1 MKKTN
6 INNLFSIRPL
16 KPKIF
21 IQDKNHVII
30 QEKKIPINSTKPIV
44 ISAPSLPL
52 IKSSSQSTFDDK
64 MAILIGC
71 EYVNYAL
78 QKKLDRLLGCH
89 NDVRLFQQL
98 LEEKY
103 KYNKSNIIVLS
114 DETKSHTQPTTQ
126 NILKTLKDTVEK
138 CKTQNIK
145 KIVFY
150 YSGHGTQQK
159 SNDKDELDGKDECMV
174 SCDFLTNGLITDDV
188 LHDVFWTKIPQHVQV
203 IGVFDCCNSGT
214 LFDLPF
220 TYNSST
226 NVVLSTLR
234 KQDTINNGNNSN
246 SNNSNNNS
254 NNSNSN
260 SNSNNTSLIMTLS
273 GCLDMQT
280 SASAYNLER
289 NVKWEGAMSFCLRQ
303 VLIKYDYKPI
313 SLSILIEEIRT
324 CLKKYN
330 FTQVPQLAFSKKLNP
345 SDNLFTF

>member
-6 INNLFSIRPL
+6 INNLFLIRPL

-21 IQDKNHVII
+21 IQNNNHVTL
-30 QEKKIPINSTKPIV
+30 EKKISTNNTKKPNNNRKTNTNRKPIV
-44 ISAPSLPL
+44 ISASASSVSSLPL
-52 IKSSSQSTFDDK
+52 TKSSQSTSTDK

-71 EYVNYAL
+71 EYVNYSL
-78 QKKLDRLLGCH
+78 QKKLDRLPGCH
-89 NDVRLFQQL
+89 NDVKLFQQL

-103 KYNKSNIIVLS
+103 QYNKSNIILLS

-138 CKTQNIK
+138 CKSQNIK

-150 YSGHGTQQK
+150 YSGHGTQQRSK
-159 SNDKDELDGKDECMV
+159 DKDELDGQDECMV

-220 TYNSST
+220 TYESST
-226 NVVLSTLR
+226 KVVSSTLR
-234 KQDTINNGNNSN
+234 KQDTIT
-246 SNNSNNNS
+246 NNN
-254 NNSNSN
+254 
-260 SNSNNTSLIMTLS
+260 TPLIMTLS
-273 GCLDMQT
+273 GCLDAQT

-289 NVKWEGAMSFCLRQ
+289 NIQWEGAMSFCLRQ
-303 VLIKYDYKPI
+303 VLLKYNYQPI
-313 SLSILIEEIRT
+313 SLSLLIEEIRT
-324 CLKKYN
+324 CLKKYK
-330 FTQVPQLAFSKKLNP
+330 FTQVPQLAFSKQLNP
-345 SDNLFTF
+345 VDNLFTF